1 MAAIP
6 KSIPVSNPMHNFA
19 TWTYNFSL
27 WWLDVKDYNDLVSDR
42 TPGAINKPLSNSY
55 VIAEQGGMFPTR
67 RLPSTYGLNYNIQ
80 DVEFTTVV
88 GLNAQSKSSNI
99 VEGKMTI
106 LEPYGVSLIDALIS
120 ASYNPASQTYE
131 NYTDRPFML
140 QLDFSGRDAGGLI
153 ANPELLKLYKKRFP
167 IRIVSVKVEM
177 TQKGTTYTIGFAASG
192 HEAYDKHVVTT
203 PIIFNVTA
211 GTVGE
216 FFTELKNQWNKYY
229 DELWAKK
236 KQIMYCDEVVFD
248 IHPEIRDSKITSDKN
263 TPISEANTNTATKL
277 DTSKK
282 TFTIPQNT
290 SMIDILNK
298 VMAQSDWLQKQLG
311 YAKIDNP
318 TKQDQTRVLSSFK
331 TTALLKYQGR
341 QGSKGQPEQDVFDTK
356 NNRRPKQVTFAVNP
370 YASWNNSHPGSGSA
384 FADPSLN
391 VSKKYDY
398 VYTGKN
404 IDIIEL
410 KINFDTAYFVPVLG
424 ATESMASQLA
434 TASSGADRLATNSPD
449 YQFGQGFFLQMYPQ
463 ILGGIKNPTPLM
475 TRFITNNQNITIGL
489 KGAGS
494 AAAQKTGDVIESLY
508 SRLSGDMMTPELRI
522 VGDPTLIK
530 QDDWLYTPSANENS
544 YENQSYGKDEGNK
557 FALNY
562 GHIRMDRGDVIC
574 QLTINSPLDI
584 DTDITN
590 QGGVFPPP
598 GTVPNTFNGYYRLIT
613 IRNTFQNGKFEQY
626 LRMTRYPN
634 SAMVEFLEKRSKQ
647 DAATETKDPVK
658 TNQDNQTK
666 TGNTNTLNSSNRDA
680 GIYTAPAGAN
690 QETKTAF
697 AQAAG
702 HNYTIVVNDPGAT
715 QAQIATALKQYEA
728 ASRNAGF
735 GGK

>member
-1 MAAIP
+1 MADIP
-6 KSIPVSNPMHNFA
+6 KSIPSPNPMHGFA

-27 WWLDVKDYNDLVSDR
+27 WWLDVKDYNELVSNR
-42 TPGAINKPLSNSY
+42 TPGAIEKPLGNSY
-55 VIAEQGGMFPTR
+55 VIAEQAGMFPNQ

-88 GLNAQSKSSNI
+88 GLNAHSKSSNL
-99 VEGKMTI
+99 VEGKLTI
-106 LEPYGVSLIDALIS
+106 VEPYGVSLIDALIS

-140 QLDFSGRDAGGLI
+140 QLDFSAEDEGGLYV
-153 ANPELLKLYKKRFP
+153 NSKLKVYKKRFP

-177 TQKGTTYTIGFAASG
+177 TQKGTVYTIGFAASG

-216 FFTELKNQWNKYY
+216 FFTELKNQWHKYY
-229 DELWAKK
+229 DELFVK
-236 KQIMYCDEVVFD
+236 KQIKYCDEVVFD

-263 TPISEANTNTATKL
+263 TPISEANTNISTKL

-290 SMIDILNK
+290 SIIDILNK

-311 YAKIDNP
+311 YAKINNP
-318 TKQDQTRVLSSFK
+318 TKQDQTRVLSAFK

-341 QGSKGQPEQDVFDTK
+341 QGSKGQPEQGVFDTG
-356 NNRRPKQVTFAVNP
+356 NNRRPKQITFAINP

-404 IDIIEL
+404 IDILEL

-424 ATESMASQLA
+424 DTNSIASMLA

-463 ILGGIKNPTPLM
+463 ILGAIKNPTPLM
-475 TRFITNNQNITIGL
+475 TRFIPNNQNITIGL

-544 YENQSYGKDEGNK
+544 YENNDYGRQDGYQ
-557 FALNY
+557 FALKY

-598 GTVPNTFNGYYRLIT
+598 GSVPSTFNGYYRLIT
-613 IRNTFQNGKFEQY
+613 IRNTFQNGKFEQH

-634 SAMVEFLEKRSKQ
+634 SVMTDFLAKNTGNA
-647 DAATETKDPVK
+647 AATSTDPVK
-658 TNQDNQTK
+658 TNQDNQNK
-666 TGNTNTLNSSNRDA
+666 TGNTNTLNSNNREA
-680 GIYTAPAGAN
+680 GIYTAPTGAN
-690 QETKTAF
+690 QETKTAL

-702 HNYTIVVNDPGAT
+702 VNYSSVVNNSNST
-715 QAQIATALKQYEA
+715 QAQIDTALKQYEA

-735 GGK
+735 VK